1 MRERMISRGDH
12 YWRRLFGTGLSFT
25 LFGIGGLVLR
35 LAIFPLLQLIPGSP
49 RQRAARARLTLH
61 YVLRIFVGIMRG
73 LGLISYEIHGVERL
87 NKPGQLI
94 VANHPSLIDVVFLI
108 SLVRDANCIVK
119 SSLFNNPCMR
129 GPLRHAGY
137 ISNSA
142 SDSMLAD
149 CVAALHRGDS
159 LIIFPEGTRSV
170 PGKPLQ
176 FHRGA
181 AYVALAAG
189 LPMTPVTIQCEPSML
204 TKQEKWYQIPPRRG
218 HFVLS
223 VGENIHNTD
232 IASENLL
239 PSQAARKVTSRWL
252 RHFNG
257 QIAQPGAVHHLD
269 FAGETMV

>member
-1 MRERMISRGDH
+1 VPERRER

-25 LFGIGGLVLR
+25 LFGIGGVLLR
-35 LAIFPLLQLIPGSP
+35 VAIFPVLQLIPGSA
-49 RQRAARARLTLH
+49 RQRAIRARLTLH

-73 LGLISYEIHGVERL
+73 LGLISYEIHGIERL

-119 SSLFNNPCMR
+119 SSLFHNPCMR
-129 GPLRHAGY
+129 GPLRNAGY

-142 SDSMLAD
+142 SESMLAD
-149 CVAALHRGDS
+149 CVTALHRGDS

-170 PGKPLQ
+170 PGQPLR

-181 AYVALAAG
+181 AYIALAAG
-189 LPMTPVTIQCEPSML
+189 LPMTPVTIQCQPSML
-204 TKQEKWYQIPPRRG
+204 TKQEKWYQIPPRPG
-218 HFVLS
+218 HFVLT
-223 VGENIHNTD
+223 VGENIENTD

-239 PSQAARKVTSRWL
+239 PGQAARKVTNRWL

-257 QIAQPGAVHHLD
+257 ALAQSRAASPLD